1 MQPRASDL
9 RTPWPAKWLTSV
21 PHAPLPFFSGADHGT
36 KSEKASDFGKGGGT
50 HSSKKSESGGKR
62 KRHDSGHHARTDES
76 HPMLMAQE
84 VSWGLLNWEK
94 GGFKKVIEWD
104 DNAEGGN
111 GGKGIT
117 EQQLVK
123 HEADALDAQKLEAK
137 EIANLEQFC
146 VLQDEEIELVKVKIN
161 SHMSQQDASATRPA
175 AQVKPAEQM
184 KKVLQKLRASINP
197 AGQVELCRLI
207 KAFLGGESPSEFA
220 DKIRHLV
227 DEHQVKL
234 TYDEAGINRG
244 KFAIWFP
251 PTAGSATV
259 QRATTAR
266 MGGSSSSHSNS
277 GSSRSR
283 DERKSKDGGRGT
295 SSSSSKRHGHGGGAA
310 AAGAAEAV
318 LRGGQGSLGTVHEQ
332 REASQ
337 SPSMSSN
344 NKNETGRG
352 SRASGKQ
359 QQQQQ
364 QQQHAHGHPSA
375 HPHAHAHAQM
385 AAAAAA
391 AAGYA
396 PSMMHMQPGAAG
408 LMHGFGRGGEAQ
420 RIEGCPLCSHDP
432 VYDFR
437 WGRCTFCQI
446 PYHEVC
452 VLHNRHAPG
461 RFVCPREACQRMAKG
476 TQQQL
481 ASAASLV
488 DTPLGTYLTNK
499 AQSVCSYSNTIVV
512 KVVADT
518 WKRSNH
524 PLTRQFPY
532 RFKTVFTFQK
542 VAGGGEVMLFGM
554 YIHEFGAESFHA
566 NQGRAYLQCLDSTP
580 LYGDEKGRE
589 RQELLTAIIC
599 GYFEFARSAG
609 FDAVHL
615 HVPPPTDD
623 NSFVFTNR
631 SLRVRL
637 RACIHLADWYHR
649 LLETALC
656 DQVITGFQSARD
668 CTEIDFPTSVFD
680 PEEAAAEAE
689 FRSSLLHPPP
699 LLYAQINSCPQ
710 SSEMLQ
716 ITATQTKRFFVVN
729 LVAPGCGQPPPE
741 QSMPVVSAPTALRP
755 HLVFLCQMEG
765 YSFQTLKHGRYSTMM
780 LCARFLEEQ
789 LASARED
796 ELLRERESGGT
807 GLAGGSVEGGSIAG
821 GMGNNM
827 MMPVGGRGGFA
838 DAIMGG
844 AQGFAGMAGGG
855 EGGDAEY
862 MMHAEQQALMHAQQ
876 RKQKRGRFED
886 ELKKGAVVGAAGA
899 GAGPYQQTEYGM
911 MPEPMEMDYAMY
923 MRNQKMQYADKVM
936 LKPGSSQ
943 QQQQQLKRRQGME
956 MSANHGGGRGS
967 AGGSSGSGSMSS
979 SSAVPT
985 HWEGMAGDWS
995 EMGNIPSSGRMGAGA
1010 VGNDLSIGNNGPLS
1024 GDWNR
1029 PVVGGGP
1036 GGIVPVWGQG
1046 MGAGMPVGMGMTD
1059 GEQGGEWDSS
1069 QFLGTGAGPVGGGS
1083 MHRRKKGEN

>member
-1 MQPRASDL
+1 
-9 RTPWPAKWLTSV
+9 
-21 PHAPLPFFSGADHGT
+21 
-36 KSEKASDFGKGGGT
+36 
-50 HSSKKSESGGKR
+50 
-62 KRHDSGHHARTDES
+62 
-76 HPMLMAQE
+76 MAQE
-84 VSWGLLNWEK
+84 ISRGLLNWEK

-104 DNAEGGN
+104 DNAECGN
-111 GGKGIT
+111 GGKTIT

-123 HEADALDAQKLEAK
+123 HEADALDARELEAK

-146 VLQDEEIELVKVKIN
+146 VLKDEEIELVKVKIN
-161 SHMSQQDASATRPA
+161 SHISQQDASATRPA

-197 AGQVELCRLI
+197 AGQGELCRLI

-220 DKIRHLV
+220 DKIRQLV
-227 DEHQVKL
+227 DVHQVKL

-251 PTAGSATV
+251 PASGSATV

-266 MGGSSSSHSNS
+266 SGGGGGSSSHSHSHSHSNS
-277 GSSRSR
+277 NSNSNSNNNSNRGSSRSR

-295 SSSSSKRHGHGGGAA
+295 SSSSSKRHGHGGGGA
-310 AAGAAEAV
+310 AAGTAEAA

-337 SPSMSSN
+337 SPSMASN
-344 NKNETGRG
+344 SKNETGRG
-352 SRASGKQ
+352 SRASGKLQ
-359 QQQQQ
+359 QQER
-364 QQQHAHGHPSA
+364 HANGHPSP
-375 HPHAHAHAQM
+375 HPNAHAHAQM
-385 AAAAAA
+385 AAAAAAAA

-408 LMHGFGRGGEAQ
+408 LMQGFGSWGEAQ

-432 VYDFR
+432 VHDFR

-452 VLHNRHAPG
+452 VLHNSHAPG

-566 NQGRAYLQCLDSTP
+566 NQGRAYVQCLDSTP

-609 FDAVHL
+609 FDSVHL
-615 HVPPPTDD
+615 HVPPPTD
-623 NSFVFTNR
+623 NNAFIFSNR

-699 LLYAQINSCPQ
+699 LLFAQINSCPQ

-741 QSMPVVSAPTALRP
+741 QNMPVVSAPTALRP
-755 HLVFLCQMEG
+755 HLVFLCRMEG
-765 YSFQTLKHGRYSTMM
+765 YSFHTLKHGRYSTMM

-789 LASARED
+789 LAAAKED

-807 GLAGGSVEGGSIAG
+807 GLAGSDEGGTLAG
-821 GMGNNM
+821 GIGNNIT
-827 MMPVGGRGGFA
+827 MPVGGRGGFA
-838 DAIMGG
+838 NAIMGG
-844 AQGFAGMAGGG
+844 AQGFTGMAWSG
-855 EGGDAEY
+855 EGGDADY
-862 MMHAEQQALMHAQQ
+862 MMHAEQQAFMLAQQ
-876 RKQKRGRFED
+876 RKQQRGRFED
-886 ELKKGAVVGAAGA
+886 ELIKKGSVVGAAGA
-899 GAGPYQQTEYGM
+899 GGGPYQQSEYSV

-936 LKPGSSQ
+936 PKKGVSQ
-943 QQQQQLKRRQGME
+943 QQQQQQQRLDME
-956 MSANHGGGRGS
+956 MSPSRGGGMGG
-967 AGGSSGSGSMSS
+967 AGGSSGSGRMASS
-979 SSAVPT
+979 STMPT
-985 HWEGMAGDWS
+985 HWEGMTGDWS
-995 EMGNIPSSGRMGAGA
+995 EMGNIPSPRGMGAGA
-1010 VGNDLSIGNNGPLS
+1010 AGCDVSIGNNGALNW
-1024 GDWNR
+1024 DWTM
-1029 PVVGGGP
+1029 PGVGGP
-1036 GGIVPVWGQG
+1036 RRIVPGWGQG
-1046 MGAGMPVGMGMTD
+1046 MASGMPVGMGMTD
-1059 GEQGGEWDSS
+1059 GEQGGEWASS
-1069 QFLGTGAGPVGGGS
+1069 QFLGTGKGPAGGGS
-1083 MHRRKKGEN
+1083 MHRRRRGVN